1 MAVAGIGV
9 DMLEIARMEAI
20 MRRRPSFVARVF
32 TEDERSYCDA
42 SPRPADHYAARFAA
56 REAVLKA
63 LGTGFSEGV
72 GFRDVSVRRAD
83 NGRPSCVL
91 SGRAAEIAEARGVQE
106 VAISLSTTHDEAVAT
121 AVMVTEAVRPK
132 RDAAHGA
139 ATEFQASFKSARVI
153 VDELEHLAGEGEDV
167 RGHVD
172 GDAGVRPIEVGTE
185 EEQHARV
192 GKSSREEA

>member
-9 DMLEIARMEAI
+9 DMLEIARMEAV

-106 VAISLSTTHDEAVAT
+106 VAISLSTKHEEAVAN

-139 ATEFQASFKSARVI
+139 ATEIQASFKSARVI

-172 GDAGVRPIEVGTE
+172 RDAGVGPIEVGTE
-185 EEQHARV
+185 EEQRARV

>member
-9 DMLEIARMEAI
+9 DMLEIARMETV

-72 GFRDVSVRRAD
+72 GLRDVSVRRAD
-83 NGRPSCVL
+83 NGQPSCIL
-91 SGRAAEIAEARGVQE
+91 SGRAAEIAKARGVQE

-132 RDAAHGA
+132 RNVAHGA
-139 ATEFQASFKSARVI
+139 TTEVQTSFKSARTI
-153 VDELEHLAGEGEDV
+153 VNELEHLAGEGKDA
-167 RGHVD
+167 RWHVD
-172 GDAGVRPIEVGTE
+172 GDAGARPIEVGAE
-185 EEQHARV
+185 EEKRARA
-192 GKSSREEA
+192 GESPREEA

>member
-9 DMLEIARMEAI
+9 DMLEIARMEAV

-32 TEDERSYCDA
+32 TEDERNYCDA

-72 GFRDVSVRRAD
+72 GFRDVSVRRAG
-83 NGRPSCVL
+83 NGQPSCIL
-91 SGRAAEIAEARGVQE
+91 SGRAAEIAKARGVQE

-121 AVMVTEAVRPK
+121 AVMVTESVRPK
-132 RDAAHGA
+132 RSAAQGS
-139 ATEFQASFKSARVI
+139 ATEVQASFKNARAI
-153 VDELEHLAGEGEDV
+153 VEELEHLAGEDGDARE
-167 RGHVD
+167 HVD
-172 GDAGVRPIEVGTE
+172 GDAGARPIEMGVGE
-185 EEQHARV
+185 EKRARADEP
-192 GKSSREEA
+192 SREEA

>member
-9 DMLEIARMEAI
+9 DMLEIARMEAV

-63 LGTGFSEGV
+63 LGPGFSEGV
-72 GFRDVSVRRAD
+72 GLRAVSVRRAD
-83 NGRPSCVL
+83 NGQPSCIL
-91 SGRAAEIAEARGVQE
+91 SGRAAEIAKARGVQE

-132 RDAAHGA
+132 RNVAHGA
-139 ATEFQASFKSARVI
+139 TTEVQTSFKSARTI
-153 VDELEHLAGEGEDV
+153 VNELEHLAGEGKDA
-167 RGHVD
+167 RWHVD
-172 GDAGVRPIEVGTE
+172 GDAGARSSEVGAE
-185 EEQHARV
+185 EEKRARA
-192 GKSSREEA
+192 GESPREEA